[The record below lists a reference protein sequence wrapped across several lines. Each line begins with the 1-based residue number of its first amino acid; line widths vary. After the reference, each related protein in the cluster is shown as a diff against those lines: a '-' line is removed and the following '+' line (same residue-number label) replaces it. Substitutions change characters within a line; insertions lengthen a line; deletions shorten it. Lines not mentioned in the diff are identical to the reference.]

1 MTPPTG
7 QDPKVTCAPQPLI
20 MLKSNVQSMW
30 KATGGLFSNIFLRII
45 LTVIITIPKL
55 PDQKLARPPIQLADF
70 QPPVTNPN
78 ALKNTCT
85 TACYLWTPVTPTV
98 DSLLIPTSCHLLA
111 LAIFPKLDPHPQ
123 LPLPKPL
130 NPPQKLLQLKD
141 ITFTN
146 STSSNNLPKYHPD
159 TFSWHTIPVSPSLP
173 WPSPRR
179 LPLLDPPIHNQ
190 GVMLKDSFTQ
200 LSPYFKKTGTELP
213 FNILSRLIFKQFGLI
228 KFGVFL
234 SFRNCTI
241 ITNQL

>member
-1 MTPPTG
+1 MMPPTG

-30 KATGGLFSNIFLRII
+30 KATGGLFSNIFLRTI

-78 ALKNTCT
+78 APKNTCT
-85 TACYLWTPVTPTV
+85 TVCYLWTPVTPTV

-130 NPPQKLLQLKD
+130 NPPQKLLQLRD

-146 STSSNNLPKYHPD
+146 STSSNNLP
-159 TFSWHTIPVSPSLP
+159 TILIPFPGIPSLSP
-173 WPSPRR
+173 PPSLGPPSPRR

-200 LSPYFKKTGTELP
+200 LSPYLKKTGTELP